1 MLQAMLL
8 GSSLVISGAAMAVTS
23 IVQARNSTTRAPLV
37 QVITAVVVAA
47 LGGGA
52 IAAGL
57 LSSIT

>member
-1 MLQAMLL
+1 MLKTLL
-8 GSSLVISGAAMAVTS
+8 IGSSLVMSGMALAVTS
-23 IVQARNSTTRAPLV
+23 ITLARSSTTRAPLAHA
-37 QVITAVVVAA
+37 ITAVVVAA